1 MKRYEEVKLE
11 IIAFE
16 GSDVI
21 TDSDIETPILGKE
34 EEDIEY

>member
-1 MKRYEEVKLE
+1 MKRYEEVRLE

-21 TDSDIETPILGKE
+21 TNSDIETPILGE
-34 EEDIEY
+34 EKEDIEY

>member
-21 TDSDIETPILGKE
+21 TDSDIEGPILREKDE
-34 EEDIEY
+34 EWEY